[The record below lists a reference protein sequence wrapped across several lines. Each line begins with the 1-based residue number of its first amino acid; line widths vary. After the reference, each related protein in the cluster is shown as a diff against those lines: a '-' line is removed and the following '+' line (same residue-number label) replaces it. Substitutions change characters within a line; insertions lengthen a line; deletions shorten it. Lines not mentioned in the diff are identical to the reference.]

1 MENLKKVVSANISR
15 LRVLNKLTQS
25 ELGEKL
31 NYSDK
36 TVSKWERGE
45 AVPDALVL
53 KKMAVIFGVTVDYIL
68 EEHTEIKIKPSK
80 SEHRRHS
87 LITSIAFIGVWTF
100 SFLLFSILSLC
111 GITYPMIFMYTVP
124 ASLIVLLV
132 LNSVWRIL
140 KANIFLIS
148 ALVWSVLLSIYL
160 TFISFNPWIL
170 LLLGI
175 PAQIIILLGFR
186 IKRYK

>member
-1 MENLKKVVSANISR
+1 MENLKKIVSSNISR

-36 TVSKWERGE
+36 AVSKWERGE
-45 AVPDALVL
+45 D
-53 KKMAVIFGVTVDYIL
+53 
-68 EEHTEIKIKPSK
+68 TEIKIKPSK

-100 SFLLFSILSLC
+100 AFLLFSILSLC
-111 GITYPMIFMYTVP
+111 TITYPMIFMYTIP
-124 ASLIVLLV
+124 TSLIVLLV
-132 LNSVWRIL
+132 LNSVWSIL

-148 ALVWSVLLSIYL
+148 ALVWSVLLSIYF
-160 TFISFNPWIL
+160 TFISINPWIL

-175 PAQIIILLGFR
+175 PAQIIILLGFK